1 MRIGFAAVRF
11 MGREFWMRLRNGK
24 TMLKRYGGTKFAA
37 IKVPLCDEGIP
48 INFPMV
54 MTGKLWLSL
63 QLCS

>member
-1 MRIGFAAVRF
+1 

-24 TMLKRYGGTKFAA
+24 TMLKRYGGTKFAV